1 MPTLAELD
9 HAHLWHPFTQQKEWV
24 RSEPLIIERAE
35 GNFLID
41 IHGKRYLDG
50 VSSLWTNVH
59 GHRVP
64 AIDHAIKAQLD
75 RVAHSTMLGLSH
87 PSAIELAR
95 RLVVAAP
102 GQLNRVFFSDN
113 GSTATEVALKMA
125 FQYQQQIGQT
135 KRTRFASL
143 KDAYHGDTLGA
154 VSVGAIDLFHEV
166 YRPLLFDAVALPAPT
181 RPGGTEE
188 ADCLQRALTMLDT
201 HGDTLAAVIV
211 EPLVQGAAGMKMHSP
226 NFLRAICDKAHQVGA
241 LVAIDE
247 VATGFGRTGTLF
259 ATEQAGV
266 SPDFLCLAKGIA
278 GGYLPLAATLATEQ
292 VYEAFLD
299 EPERFKQFFHGHTF
313 TANPLACAAALAS
326 LHLFDEN
333 QVLDHVQHIAKTLH
347 QGLMQMAPKRPIR
360 SIRQTGVMVGIDLDD
375 DTHGAGHRAAMR
387 AREHGVILRPLGNTL
402 VINPPLS
409 LSEYEAQ
416 MLLGAT
422 RRALK
427 PA

>member
-1 MPTLAELD
+1 
-9 HAHLWHPFTQQKEWV
+9 
-24 RSEPLIIERAE
+24 
-35 GNFLID
+35 
-41 IHGKRYLDG
+41 
-50 VSSLWTNVH
+50 
-59 GHRVP
+59 
-64 AIDHAIKAQLD
+64 
-75 RVAHSTMLGLSH
+75 
-87 PSAIELAR
+87 
-95 RLVVAAP
+95 
-102 GQLNRVFFSDN
+102 
-113 GSTATEVALKMA
+113 
-125 FQYQQQIGQT
+125 
-135 KRTRFASL
+135 
-143 KDAYHGDTLGA
+143 
-154 VSVGAIDLFHEV
+154 
-166 YRPLLFDAVALPAPT
+166 
-181 RPGGTEE
+181 
-188 ADCLQRALTMLDT
+188 
-201 HGDTLAAVIV
+201 
-211 EPLVQGAAGMKMHSP
+211 
-226 NFLRAICDKAHQVGA
+226 
-241 LVAIDE
+241 
-247 VATGFGRTGTLF
+247 
-259 ATEQAGV
+259 
-266 SPDFLCLAKGIA
+266 LAKGIA